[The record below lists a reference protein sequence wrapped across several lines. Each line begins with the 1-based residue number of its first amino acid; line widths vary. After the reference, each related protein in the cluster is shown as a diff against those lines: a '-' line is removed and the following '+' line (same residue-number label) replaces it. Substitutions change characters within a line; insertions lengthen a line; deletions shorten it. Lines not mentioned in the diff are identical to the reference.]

1 MRTRLAKEDRKANI
15 VVEAKSLFQTL
26 GYGQT
31 EMEDIRS
38 ACGISRGGLYHHFAN
53 KSAILD
59 AVVKAEVS
67 DLVSSIEGEADPLV
81 ALLRNGSVHL
91 GAQEGLLAAF
101 KTTEEKRAYLSA
113 LDQAFS
119 EDLLPVLAAGLEPLV
134 VSGARADHVA
144 ELFVTI
150 NAHINRRV
158 LMGGW
163 SDAEASHFAATAL
176 MALTPFLKAPVAINE
191 LAQTLRG

>member
-1 MRTRLAKEDRKANI
+1 MRTRLTRADRKANI
-15 VVEAKSLFQTL
+15 LAEAKSLFQTL
-26 GYGQT
+26 GYGRT

-53 KSAILD
+53 KAAILD
-59 AVVKAEVS
+59 ALARSEVLG
-67 DLVSSIEGEADPLV
+67 LVSKIEGEADPLA
-81 ALLRNGSVHL
+81 ALLRHGSIHL

-144 ELFVTI
+144 ELFITV
-150 NAHINRRV
+150 NAHINRRA
-158 LMGGW
+158 LLGDW
-163 SDAEASHFAATAL
+163 SDAEASEFAGTAL
-176 MALTPFLKAPVAINE
+176 MALTPFLKAPGEIQDMIKA
-191 LAQTLRG
+191 LAR